1 MTLYIYNQKD
11 IVAGRVSYD
20 HYIHFERSVSSFFKY
35 LLRYSVFLFGV
46 KVSYFT
52 LVNIHE
58 NTRVYSVATGT
69 KSKGVSH
76 LCYQPFTVC
85 FHKLRSMYI
94 CTLKRPTGCSY
105 NFFLADKMLLSQ
117 SFDFL

>member
-1 MTLYIYNQKD
+1 MLIKFVPMTLYIYNQKD

-20 HYIHFERSVSSFFKY
+20 HIHTSVSSFFKY
-35 LLRYSVFLFGV
+35 LLRYSVFLLGV
-46 KVSYFT
+46 KVSCFT

-58 NTRVYSVATGT
+58 NTRVDSVATGT

-85 FHKLRSMYI
+85 LHQLRSMYI
-94 CTLKRPTGCSY
+94 CTLKS
-105 NFFLADKMLLSQ
+105 
-117 SFDFL
+117 